1 VHSSEFLDSF
11 FFSCFCFLLQTFVSS
26 LQEQFK
32 VEFTNDDQR
41 RVALATLAEERN
53 AVELNNILFNAGE
66 SDHLEA
72 ISELSHIPGKQ

>member
-1 VHSSEFLDSF
+1 
-11 FFSCFCFLLQTFVSS
+11 

-53 AVELNNILFNAGE
+53 AVELNNILFSAGE

-72 ISELSHIPGKQ
+72 ISELSHIPGNQRLI